1 MLVILL
7 SIERALNINDYHFLI
22 YPVWFVNEKILL
34 DKALA
39 KKKMSLF
46 RFLIITLCNQTANNL
61 S

>member
-39 KKKMSLF
+39 KKNIVF
-46 RFLIITLCNQTANNL
+46 I
-61 S
+61 